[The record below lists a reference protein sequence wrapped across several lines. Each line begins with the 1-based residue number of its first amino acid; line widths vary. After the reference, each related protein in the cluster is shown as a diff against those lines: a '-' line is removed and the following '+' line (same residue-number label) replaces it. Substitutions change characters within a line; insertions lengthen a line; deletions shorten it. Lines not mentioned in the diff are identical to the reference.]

1 MKRFVLCLCVL
12 GFSGLLHAS
21 DMAREQRLVEQIEEA
36 ILVGEPQWLEA
47 GGARFFGILTE
58 AEAEPVKGAVLLLHG
73 MGAHPDWPEIINP
86 LRSALPEAGWETL
99 SIQLPV
105 APAGSGFS
113 AYMAMLPESRERID
127 VALAFLHD
135 RVQGPVFMIGHS
147 LGASMGTDYLAHG
160 NADGVAGFISIGLS
174 ANPERPRHG
183 SLANIARIHRP
194 MLDLYGSL
202 DFDGIKGS
210 ANARARA
217 AQRAGNPDFSQRQVD
232 GADHF
237 FHDRDQVLID
247 IVEAWL
253 ASRALSPVR

>member
-1 MKRFVLCLCVL
+1 MKRLLLLLCIL
-12 GFSGLLHAS
+12 GFSGLLPAS
-21 DMAREQRLVEQIEEA
+21 DMAREQRLVEQIEDA
-36 ILVGEPQWLEA
+36 ILVGDPQWLEA
-47 GGARFFGILTE
+47 GGVRFFGILTE

-105 APAGSGFS
+105 APAGSGFR
-113 AYMAMLPESRERID
+113 AYLAMLPESRERID
-127 VALAFLHD
+127 AALALL
-135 RVQGPVFMIGHS
+135 RSRSTGPVFMIGHS
-147 LGASMGTDYLAHG
+147 LGATMGTDYLAHRDAG
-160 NADGVAGFISIGLS
+160 AVAGFISIGLS
-174 ANPERPRHG
+174 ANPERPKSG
-183 SLANIARIHRP
+183 SLANIAKIHVP

-210 ANARARA
+210 AAARARA
-217 AQRAGNPDFSQRQVD
+217 AQRAGNSDYGQRQVD

-253 ASRALSPVR
+253 GSRTVE